1 MDLTGIQDEDL
12 KKCVEFHGHLCPG
25 LTIGFRAAKY
35 ATKLLELNFSEDED
49 VVCVTEND
57 ACGVDAIQVLLGC
70 SAGKGNLLFRMR
82 GKQAFSFY
90 NRNTGKSV
98 RLVLKQRMGEKDRD
112 QWQKEL
118 MQMSDEDIFD
128 VKDATFKLPEVARIF
143 VSYPCEKCGEMTAES
158 FIRLEEGKK
167 LCPDCYEEYT
177 RFC

>member
-35 ATKLLELNFSEDED
+35 AIKLLELNFSEDED